1 MTIDDLMTFLLNH
14 LRVSSREANDA
25 VSMVLKTILLKYEAE
40 LYKVFGAEDVT
51 KANSLDES
59 ESQKFLAERY
69 QAITGETTDK
79 LLHEITNNIVS
90 EMMKKPRDYFN
101 FAESES

>member
-1 MTIDDLMTFLLNH
+1 MTIDDLMNFLLNH

-51 KANSLDES
+51 KANSLSET

-69 QAITGETTDK
+69 QKITGETTDK
-79 LLHEITNNIVS
+79 LLHDITNTIVS